1 MSAGGRVRVRAGEC
15 ECGQVRV
22 RERATSA
29 SEWLQVDGYGERGAG
44 ACFGL
49 GATGQAECGGG
60 ESVRTGGAMGAGGE
74 SCGRCGL
81 WAVARV
87 LRIGQGG
94 AEGEGL
100 KGRARAA
107 AARRHAA
114 GPEGTLV
121 GGDGPEVSGAAAGG
135 CGRAPESA
143 GATRVSGFSGGD
155 VRCEVVRAARDAK
168 CKCGLWTAREPKG
181 CEIGS
186 THEYEYSTA
195 VVLMS

>member
-1 MSAGGRVRVRAGEC
+1 M
-15 ECGQVRV
+15 

-74 SCGRCGL
+74 SCARCGL

-107 AARRHAA
+107 AARRHARRVRRAHPGRRGRA
-114 GPEGTLV
+114 GGERGSRGRLRAGSGER
-121 GGDGPEVSGAAAGG
+121 GGDPGAVLDFQEEMRDARSFAPPEMRSVTVV
-135 CGRAPESA
+135 CGRREIPKAVKPALS
-143 GATRVSGFSGGD
+143 T
-155 VRCEVVRAARDAK
+155 
-168 CKCGLWTAREPKG
+168 LWTLLEYLVSPPKRG
-181 CEIGS
+181 DSRVGDG
-186 THEYEYSTA
+186 
-195 VVLMS
+195 